1 MFEETNVKKGKEPES
16 QKLKIYEKGI
26 KSPNGKAVKSQTAHF
41 ISEEFANR
49 RFLFGLIEALL
60 VWSLNKCR
68 LSSTL

>member
-1 MFEETNVKKGKEPES
+1 MFEETNIKKGKEPES

-49 RFLFGLIEALL
+49 RFLFGLI
-60 VWSLNKCR
+60 
-68 LSSTL
+68 